1 MAQDNLTVV
10 QQVNPMLLIDGEKIM
25 HLEQEN
31 RELKNALIQVHAIVG
46 KMTVPLE
53 LIDDFRAA
61 NFDAIRLCFP
71 QGGK

>member
-1 MAQDNLTVV
+1 
-10 QQVNPMLLIDGEKIM
+10 MLLIDGDKIM
-25 HLEQEN
+25 RLEKEN

-46 KMTVPLE
+46 KMNVPLE

-61 NFDAIRLCFP
+61 NRDAVRLCFP